1 MLNNLKLAALASAC
15 MFAVSCASSQTEDI
29 PVVEEAHYQPLHRIE
44 AGKTIVSDKKNA
56 NYGTKDEATTT
67 TVAKVPVMP
76 ELKDNSPAA
85 AKVKP
90 IERKEQTADHEKKTT
105 VIKKE
110 KSKKAIPVIR
120 QRAADAA
127 PSIDYQIASILFADG
142 SAAVDMSYNAE
153 IAKIARLAIKHNAQ
167 IRVYGFSSSR
177 TKDTDIV
184 THKMINFNTSLKRA
198 ESVAAAL
205 CRAGVKKENITV
217 EALSDSRP
225 LFSEVMPEGE
235 RLNRRAEIYI
245 SY

>member
-1 MLNNLKLAALASAC
+1 MLNNFKLAALASVC
-15 MFAVSCASSQTEDI
+15 VFAVSCASPQTEKS
-29 PVVEEAHYQPLHRIE
+29 PVSEEAHYQPVHRIE

-56 NYGTKDEATTT
+56 SYEKNGETTT

-76 ELKDNSPAA
+76 ELKGDSPAA
-85 AKVKP
+85 AKIKP
-90 IERKEQTADHEKKTT
+90 VEKKEQA
-105 VIKKE
+105 VKKE
-110 KSKKAIPVIR
+110 EKNKKAIPVIR
-120 QRAADAA
+120 KQVVKTE
-127 PSIDYQIASILFADG
+127 PSMNYQIASILFADG
-142 SAAVDMSYNAE
+142 SAVVDASYNAE
-153 IAKIARLAIKHNAQ
+153 IAKIAALAKKHNAQ
-167 IRVYGFSSSR
+167 IHVYGFSSSR

-205 CRAGVKKENITV
+205 RRAGVKKENITV

-235 RLNRRAEIYI
+235 RQNRRAEIYI

>member
-1 MLNNLKLAALASAC
+1 MLNNLKFAALALACLSA
-15 MFAVSCASSQTEDI
+15 AACASSAPRGAGAE
-29 PVVEEAHYQPLHRIE
+29 PEEAHYRPLHRIE

-56 NYGTKDEATTT
+56 SYEKDETTT

-76 ELKDNSPAA
+76 ELKDEPAA
-85 AKVKP
+85 SAKQVLAAK
-90 IERKEQTADHEKKTT
+90 KATAAPKKA
-105 VIKKE
+105 KA
-110 KSKKAIPVIR
+110 KKAIPVIR
-120 QRAADAA
+120 KPAADAT
-127 PSIDYQIASILFADG
+127 PSMNYQIASILFADG
-142 SAAVDMSYNAE
+142 SAVVDASYNAE
-153 IAKIARLAIKHNAQ
+153 IAKIARLAKKHNAQ

-205 CRAGVKKENITV
+205 RRAGVRKENITV
-217 EALSDSRP
+217 EALSDSWP

-235 RLNRRAEIYI
+235 RLNRRAEVYI